1 MSDSRVTFRRGLLW
15 GLLVLTLLLVAGAAL
30 FQKLRPAE
38 PPPLAFG
45 RVPDFQLTNRD
56 GRTVRLS
63 DLAGKPWI
71 ADFVF
76 TRCPASC
83 PIMTTRMAA
92 LNRELSDDLD
102 FRLVSISVDPEHDT
116 PEVLRRYAES
126 FQAPDDW
133 LFLTGG
139 RDEIFH
145 LSKEGFKLG
154 IDDNPAPA
162 PDGEPQPEPILH
174 STRFVLVDGEG
185 EIRGY
190 YNAFSDEDL
199 EKLERD
205 LKAIAE

>member
-1 MSDSRVTFRRGLLW
+1 MSDSRVTFRRSLLW
-15 GLLVLTLLLVAGAAL
+15 GLLVVTLLLVAGAAAY
-30 FQKLRPAE
+30 QRLRRPE
-38 PPPLAFG
+38 PPPTLG
-45 RVPDFQLTNRD
+45 QVPDFQLTNRD

-71 ADFVF
+71 ADFIF

-83 PIMTTRMAA
+83 PIMTTRMARV
-92 LNRELSDDLD
+92 NRELSDDFD

-139 RDEIFH
+139 RDEIFR
-145 LSKEGFKLG
+145 LSKDGFKLG

-162 PDGEPQPEPILH
+162 PTGEPHPEPILH

-185 EIRGY
+185 QIRGY

-205 LKAIAE
+205 LQALAD